1 MNQETVKDLTRI
13 WDRLRILALT
23 LQHTPLED
31 GDVKEIGAM
40 IEDLLIAEF
49 NPAIE
54 SLKEKGE

>member
-1 MNQETVKDLTRI
+1 MENTVKALNRV

-23 LQHTPLED
+23 LQHTPLEA

-40 IEDLLIAEF
+40 IEDLLVTEF